1 LIFLLFKNKSW
12 ESLKIM
18 DLKFDQ
24 EELAFQKEVKDFL
37 KTELPAHL
45 VSAAKKSSAV
55 FPEKEVALEWQ
66 SILAKKGWLV
76 PSWPEEYGGTNWNP
90 AQKYIFAREL
100 AEAEAPSIIPMGLA
114 MLGPVLLGYGT
125 KEQKDYYLPRMI
137 SGEDYWCQGYS
148 EPGSGSD
155 LASLQCKAEVKDD
168 KYIIN
173 GTKIWTTHAHYA
185 NKIFCLVRTDNQNK
199 PQAGIT
205 FLMVDMDQ
213 PGIKVEPIITLA
225 KDHDVNQV
233 VFNNA
238 EAKITD
244 RIGEEG
250 EGWTVAKYL
259 LEFERGGG
267 VVSARAF
274 KAINF
279 AKKLAENIKGD
290 EGINLISSSE
300 YLQKFADLEIRA
312 QAVQYTELR
321 GLSAMKDGGRPGPE
335 SSMMKNLG
343 ADLQQD
349 ISELAL
355 EIIGYYGNA
364 FQDTS
369 YGSNTIAIGHESYL
383 TIAGSY
389 QNLRAASVYGGS
401 REVQKNIIAKA
412 VLGL

>member
-1 LIFLLFKNKSW
+1 MNLQ
-12 ESLKIM
+12 
-18 DLKFDQ
+18 FDQ
-24 EELAFQKEVKDFL
+24 EELAFQEEVKDFL
-37 KTELPAHL
+37 EKELPEHL
-45 VSAAKKSSAV
+45 VAAAKKSSAV

-66 SILAKKGWLV
+66 AILAKKGWLV
-76 PSWPEEYGGTNWNP
+76 PSWPTEYGGTNWNP

-125 KEQKDYYLPRMI
+125 QEQKDYYLPRMI

-155 LASLQCKAEVKDD
+155 LASLKCKAELKGD

-173 GTKIWTTHAHYA
+173 GTKIWTTHAHHA
-185 NKIFCLVRTDNQNK
+185 NKIFCLVRTDSLEK

-205 FLMVDMDQ
+205 FIMVDMDQ
-213 PGIKVEPIITLA
+213 PGITVEPIITIA

-233 VFNNA
+233 IFTDA
-238 EAKITD
+238 EAKVTD
-244 RIGEEG
+244 RIGKQG

-274 KAINF
+274 RAINYT
-279 AKKLAENIKGD
+279 KKLADNISLDDG
-290 EGINLISSSE
+290 LTMMSSPE

-321 GLSAMKDGGRPGPE
+321 SLSSMKEGGSPGPE

-369 YGSNTIAIGHESYL
+369 YGSNETAIGDESYL
-383 TIAGSY
+383 TVAGSY
-389 QNLRAASVYGGS
+389 QNLRAASIYGGS

>member
-1 LIFLLFKNKSW
+1 MELQ
-12 ESLKIM
+12 
-18 DLKFDQ
+18 FDQ
-24 EELAFQKEVKDFL
+24 NELSFQEEVRRFLKEEL
-37 KTELPAHL
+37 PPHL
-45 VSAAKKSSAV
+45 VKAAKRSSAV

-66 SILAKKGWLV
+66 AILAKKGWLV
-76 PSWPEEYGGTNWNP
+76 PSWPEQYGGTNWNP

-114 MLGPVLLGYGT
+114 MLGPVLLGYGSQ
-125 KEQKDYYLPRMI
+125 EQKDYYLPRMI

-155 LASLQCKAEVKDD
+155 LASLKCKAELKDD
-168 KYIIN
+168 EYIIN
-173 GTKIWTTHAHYA
+173 GTKIWTTHAHHA
-185 NKIFCLVRTDNQNK
+185 NKIFCLVRTDNSGK
-199 PQAGIT
+199 RQAGIT
-205 FLMVDMDQ
+205 FLMVDMEQ
-213 PGIKVEPIITLA
+213 PGVKVEPIITIA

-233 VFNNA
+233 VFTNA
-238 EAKITD
+238 IAKVSD
-244 RIGEEG
+244 RIGAEG

-274 KAINF
+274 KAINY
-279 AKKLAENIKGD
+279 AKKLADNIPWQG
-290 EGINLISSSE
+290 ELSLLSSPD
-300 YLQKFADLEIRA
+300 YLQKFADLEIRT

-321 GLSAMKDGGRPGPE
+321 SLSSLKEGGSPGPE
-335 SSMMKNLG
+335 SSMTKNLG

-369 YGSNTIAIGHESYL
+369 YGSNEPAIGTEDFL
-383 TIAGSY
+383 IVAGSY

-401 REVQKNIIAKA
+401 REIQKNIIAKA

>member
-1 LIFLLFKNKSW
+1 
-12 ESLKIM
+12 M
-18 DLKFDQ
+18 DLQFDQ
-24 EELAFQKEVKDFL
+24 EELAFQEEVKDL
-37 KTELPAHL
+37 LEKELPEHL
-45 VSAAKKSSAV
+45 VAAAKKSSAV

-66 SILAKKGWLV
+66 AILAKKGWLV
-76 PSWPEEYGGTNWNP
+76 PSWPKEYGGTNWNP
-90 AQKYIFAREL
+90 AQKYIFAKEL

-125 KEQKDYYLPRMI
+125 QEQKDYYLPRMI

-155 LASLQCKAEVKDD
+155 LASLKCKAELKGD

-173 GTKIWTTHAHYA
+173 GTKIWTTHAHHA
-185 NKIFCLVRTDNQNK
+185 NKIFCLVRTDSLEK

-205 FLMVDMDQ
+205 FIMVDMDQ
-213 PGIKVEPIITLA
+213 PGIKVEPIITIA

-233 VFNNA
+233 IFTDA
-238 EAKITD
+238 EAKVTD
-244 RIGEEG
+244 RIGKQG

-274 KAINF
+274 RAINYT
-279 AKKLAENIKGD
+279 KKLADNISLDDG
-290 EGINLISSSE
+290 LTMMSSPE

-321 GLSAMKDGGRPGPE
+321 SLSSMKEGGSPGPE

-343 ADLQQD
+343 AELQQD

-369 YGSNTIAIGHESYL
+369 YGSNETAVGDESYL
-383 TIAGSY
+383 TVAGSY
-389 QNLRAASVYGGS
+389 QNLRAASIYGGS
-401 REVQKNIIAKA
+401 KEVQKNIIAKA

>member
-1 LIFLLFKNKSW
+1 
-12 ESLKIM
+12 M
-18 DLKFDQ
+18 DLQFDQ
-24 EELAFQKEVKDFL
+24 EELAFQEEVKDFL
-37 KTELPAHL
+37 EKELPEHL
-45 VSAAKKSSAV
+45 VIAAKKSSAV

-66 SILAKKGWLV
+66 AILAKKGWLV
-76 PSWPEEYGGTNWNP
+76 PSWPKEYGGTNWNP
-90 AQKYIFAREL
+90 AQKYIFAKEL

-125 KEQKDYYLPRMI
+125 QEQKDYYLPRMI

-155 LASLQCKAEVKDD
+155 LASLKCKAELKGD

-173 GTKIWTTHAHYA
+173 GTKIWTTHAHHA
-185 NKIFCLVRTDNQNK
+185 NKIFCLVRTDSLEK

-205 FLMVDMDQ
+205 FIMVDMDQ
-213 PGIKVEPIITLA
+213 PGIKVEPIITIA

-233 VFNNA
+233 VFTNA
-238 EAKITD
+238 EAKVTD
-244 RIGEEG
+244 RIGKQG

-274 KAINF
+274 RAINYT
-279 AKKLAENIKGD
+279 KKLAGNISLDDG
-290 EGINLISSSE
+290 LTMMSSPE

-312 QAVQYTELR
+312 LAVKYTELR
-321 GLSAMKDGGRPGPE
+321 SLSSMKEGGSPGPE

-369 YGSNTIAIGHESYL
+369 YGSNETAVGDESYL
-383 TIAGSY
+383 TVAGSY
-389 QNLRAASVYGGS
+389 QNLRAASIYGGS

>member
-1 LIFLLFKNKSW
+1 
-12 ESLKIM
+12 M
-18 DLKFDQ
+18 DLKFDLN
-24 EELAFQKEVKDFL
+24 ELAFQKEVKDFL
-37 KTELPAHL
+37 KNNLPPHL
-45 VSAAKKSSAV
+45 VAAAKKSSAV

-66 SILAKKGWLV
+66 AILAKKGWLV

-125 KEQKDYYLPRMI
+125 QEQKDYYLPRMI

-155 LASLQCKAEVKDD
+155 LASLKCKAELKGD

-173 GTKIWTTHAHYA
+173 GTKIWTTHAHHA
-185 NKIFCLVRTDNQNK
+185 NKIFCLVRTDNLHK

-205 FLMVDMDQ
+205 FLMVDMNQ
-213 PGIKVEPIITLA
+213 PGIKVEPIITIA

-233 VFNNA
+233 VFTNA
-238 EAKITD
+238 ESKVSDKI
-244 RIGEEG
+244 GKEG

-274 KAINF
+274 KAINYT
-279 AKKLAENIKGD
+279 KKLAGTISLNDGLTL
-290 EGINLISSSE
+290 INSPE

-312 QAVQYTELR
+312 LAVKYTELR
-321 GLSAMKDGGRPGPE
+321 SLSSMKEGGSPGPE

-369 YGSNTIAIGHESYL
+369 YGSNETAIGDESFL
-383 TIAGSY
+383 TVAGSY